1 MYFTVDVTVIF
12 KKLWKRVSGFL
23 HSGTSRWQTVL
34 GPHTTEKSLQPP
46 HCALVWRWAE
56 GIPGTRGLG
65 ELLPAPLSQT
75 APAGCVPSQWRRK
88 PRKCPGVR
96 DTGPRG
102 GGEGGETE
110 RGREGGRRRECWG
123 TGLKRDLKMISRP
136 RKQALQIG
144 ADQKTWRYFFK
155 KINLIQY
162 LTCINILKVVYNQER
177 VGVQLIMK
185 IKQM

>member
-1 MYFTVDVTVIF
+1 MAPAGGRQFWALTP
-12 KKLWKRVSGFL
+12 LRRVSSPRTVPWCEGGPRASPALGGSESCCLRPFL
-23 HSGTSRWQTVL
+23 RRLLQGACHRNGEGNQGSAL
-34 GPHTTEKSLQPP
+34 GS
-46 HCALVWRWAE
+46 
-56 GIPGTRGLG
+56 GTRGR
-65 ELLPAPLSQT
+65 E
-75 APAGCVPSQWRRK
+75 
-88 PRKCPGVR
+88 
-96 DTGPRG
+96 G